1 MSLLNF
7 TVYLLKMKLENNTL
21 NMDEY
26 GKTN

>member
-7 TVYLLKMKLENNTL
+7 TVYLLKIKLENNTL